1 MSAGQLHGVLG
12 DVHGGDVFRPGL
24 GAVEGE
30 GPGVGAAVQHPA
42 AGGQGRRGPAIILL
56 VQEKAGLLAV
66 DVVHVIADA
75 VFYQL
80 QMPVQVRGQAGEGVE
95 ALFLGQAFLVPQGGL
110 VALVDG
116 ADRDAVILQQLDEQG

>member
-1 MSAGQLHGVLG
+1 MSTALA
-12 DVHGGDVFRPGL
+12 PGL

-66 DVVHVIADA
+66 DIVDIIADA
-75 VFYQL
+75 VFHQL

-95 ALFLGQAFLVPQGGL
+95 ALFLGQALLVPQGGL

-116 ADRDAVILQQLDEQG
+116 ADFNAVIF